1 MRQQLWIAFT
11 AAALAFGQQNKP
23 VNRIASDGT
32 AVLAAGTR
40 IPLTLMSTVSSKSAA
55 PGDQVYL
62 RTMVPVA
69 VEGKVVIPPGAY
81 VQASVTES
89 KRPGKVK
96 GRGELSI
103 QFDSLMFSD
112 GHSVD
117 LTGRMGAM
125 DGDNPGTVDR
135 TEGKVSSDG
144 SAGRDAVVVG
154 GSALGGAAMG
164 NWIGGRGKEAGIGAG
179 AGAAAGAAAV
189 LLTRGPDAVLKKG
202 STVEM
207 VLSRD
212 LAVKQVR
219 RR

>member
-1 MRQQLWIAFT
+1 MNKLWIALAAT
-11 AAALAFGQQNKP
+11 AFALGQQNKP
-23 VNRIASDGT
+23 ANRIAPDGT
-32 AVLAAGTR
+32 AILAAGTR
-40 IPLTLMSTVSSKSAA
+40 IPLTLMSTVSSKSAV

-81 VQASVTES
+81 VQATVTES

-103 QFDSLMFSD
+103 QFDSLMFND

-117 LTGRMGAM
+117 LTGRLGAM

-135 TEGKVSSDG
+135 AEGKVSSDG
-144 SAGRDAVVVG
+144 SAGRDTMVVG
-154 GSALGGAAMG
+154 GSAIGGAAMG
-164 NWIGGRGKEAGIGAG
+164 NWIGGQGKEAGIGAG

-189 LLTRGPDAVLKKG
+189 LLTRGPEAVLKKG
-202 STVEM
+202 STLEM

-212 LAVKQVR
+212 VTLKPGR
-219 RR
+219 GR